1 MSTRTRPGESLNN
14 AIPTKWTRCSKHTVL
29 AAVFGV
35 LAAFFVTLFAA
46 APVSAQAPK
55 AERPTYTVGDKWIRS
70 DGAYDLIRI
79 ENGRYVFAADGG
91 REVHLTRDLGI
102 ARIVR
107 GGQVVL
113 ELEPPASPTW
123 PLEVGQWGVSWLTL
137 KSLDPQYGQSV
148 ARLSW
153 KVDAYEDV
161 RVPAGTFK
169 AFRIAQVLEPRFL
182 AASPQARR
190 VELVFWYAPAI
201 QQLVRADGN
210 DLSGFAFQ
218 AVALDRPAAA
228 PLAVSVMEPKDESR
242 VTAERATLTGK
253 VTGGAGALRI
263 AVTLNGAEIARQQEA
278 SAAGKDLPLSVP
290 LKLSPGKNTL
300 IVTVTDGSGA
310 SRQEGRVL
318 FYDKPTP
325 AVASAT
331 PAAPASPRP
340 AAPPASPPS
349 SVPPATSVAPPAATA
364 LAPRAPV
371 TAPPASG
378 TPSAA
383 VPSPTSPAPA
393 PSPPRVAGEPPQ
405 ATPPVAAPATPPAPP
420 AATVPAPAPAT
431 PPPAV
436 AAAPARTAPAPTTP
450 SAATTP
456 PAPTAAPAPPPASTP
471 TTAAPTPAS
480 PPAVAALP
488 SDASKSLPA
497 FRIAI
502 STPTNQARVNQ
513 DSVTFAA
520 VVHGGSGVRQV
531 LITAN
536 GVELWKQEN
545 RSQQPSMA
553 VNLPVKLVEGQNT
566 LVVTAAENDGTM
578 HQEIRTVHLEKLVPL
593 ALDVRYPE
601 DRSRVADEASVVAA
615 VARSSKGVSRIT
627 VALNGV
633 EVHQQEER
641 SAQKSVAVSA
651 PLTLRDGPN
660 AIVVTAVE
668 PDGTTRQEVRTVI
681 LDRPKPAAPLAAPA
695 APAPPPPPPA
705 TQWAVVIGVG
715 GYEHSGVPKL
725 RYPVADA
732 DAVYQTLLASGGFKK
747 ENILLLTD
755 KTERRPTLRNI
766 KWALGTFLARSAHKD
781 DLVVI
786 YFAGHGASEVDQRG
800 VERDGLSKYLV
811 PIDADPDDLY
821 SSALPMDEMQNVLQR
836 IEAERVTVFLD
847 ACYSGAAGGRTFA
860 STKTRGVTVDDV
872 FLDRLTRSKG
882 RAIVTASR
890 PAEVSIELPDLGHG
904 VFTYY
909 LVRGLQGYADLNR
922 DGIVSLQEIYEYLA
936 QEVSKKSRAVGGNQH
951 PMLKGELEG
960 IIPLTKIGKRN

>member
-1 MSTRTRPGESLNN
+1 MSARTSFGESLSN
-14 AIPTKWTRCSKHTVL
+14 AIPMKWMRCSKGSVPGAVL
-29 AAVFGV
+29 ALLTIFSLTFWTAD
-35 LAAFFVTLFAA
+35 TW
-46 APVSAQAPK
+46 AQAPK

-79 ENGRYVFAADGG
+79 ENSRYVFAADGG

-113 ELEPPASPTW
+113 EMEPPASPTW

-137 KSLDPQYGQSV
+137 KSQDPQYGQSV

-161 RVPAGTFK
+161 HVPAGTFK
-169 AFRIAQVLEPRFL
+169 AYRIVQVLEPRFL

-190 VELVFWYAPAI
+190 VELAFWYAPAI

-218 AVALDRPAAA
+218 AVALDKPTAT
-228 PLAVSVMEPKDESR
+228 PLAVAVVEPKDESR

-253 VTGGAGALRI
+253 VTGGVGVLRI
-263 AVTLNGAEIARQQEA
+263 AVTLNGAEIAQKQES
-278 SAAGKDLPLSVP
+278 SAPGNDVPLSVP
-290 LKLSPGKNTL
+290 VKLAPGKNTL
-300 IVTVTDGSGA
+300 IVTVTDAAGA

-318 FYDKPTP
+318 FYDKPAP
-325 AVASAT
+325 AVAAAPPPAPTPASPSPPPAAAT
-331 PAAPASPRP
+331 SPASGPPLAAPATAPPAASQPAARPPAVAAPSTTPPAP
-340 AAPPASPPS
+340 AAPPE
-349 SVPPATSVAPPAATA
+349 
-364 LAPRAPV
+364 PRAEPR
-371 TAPPASG
+371 PQPEPAR
-378 TPSAA
+378 P
-383 VPSPTSPAPA
+383 
-393 PSPPRVAGEPPQ
+393 
-405 ATPPVAAPATPPAPP
+405 TPPVAAPTAPPAPP
-420 AATVPAPAPAT
+420 ATAT
-431 PPPAV
+431 PPPPAAAPTRPAV
-436 AAAPARTAPAPTTP
+436 AATPPRAPATATPTQSPPATAP
-450 SAATTP
+450 TP
-456 PAPTAAPAPPPASTP
+456 PASATPAPSSSTE
-471 TTAAPTPAS
+471 
-480 PPAVAALP
+480 AVAALP
-488 SDASKSLPA
+488 PDTSKSLPA

-502 STPTNQARVNQ
+502 STPANQARVNQ
-513 DSVTFAA
+513 DSVSFAA
-520 VVHGGSGVRQV
+520 VVHGGTGVRQV

-545 RSQQPSMA
+545 RTQQPSMA

-566 LVVTAAENDGTM
+566 LVVTASETDGTM
-578 HQEIRTVHLEKLVPL
+578 HQEMRTIHLERLVPL
-593 ALDVRYPE
+593 AVDVRYPE

-627 VALNGV
+627 VSVNGT

-641 SAQKSVAVSA
+641 SPQKSVAVSA

-660 AIVVTAVE
+660 AIVITALE
-668 PDGTTRQEVRTVI
+668 PDGTARQEVRTVI
-681 LDRPKPAAPLAAPA
+681 LERPKPVAPLAAPA
-695 APAPPPPPPA
+695 PPAPPAPPPS
-705 TQWAVVIGVG
+705 THWAVVIGVG
-715 GYEHSGVPKL
+715 GYENSAVPKL

-755 KTERRPTLRNI
+755 KTERKPTLRNI

-800 VERDGLSKYLV
+800 MERDGLSKYLV

-860 STKTRGVTVDDV
+860 STKTRGVNVDDI

-890 PAEVSIELPDLGHG
+890 PSEVSIELADLGHG

-936 QEVSKKSRAVGGNQH
+936 QEVSKKSRSVGGNQH

-960 IIPLTKIGKRN
+960 IIPLTKTGKGN